1 MTQKSQPPVKTP
13 PCWPG
18 RLLARASEL
27 GTAVLML
34 SLCLCVIPE
43 LDGRVPVGVFDG
55 LSLSLRTRW
64 HSGVP
69 GSVAR
74 PHPAHGVQ
82 EAFDTGGMLVAPTPP
97 TLLWL
102 PACHALLMPPVPVGA
117 PGSSCAAS
125 LCPLSLLAHASQCN
139 VD

>member
-82 EAFDTGGMLVAPTPP
+82 EACEATSSLVFVC
-97 TLLWL
+97 
-102 PACHALLMPPVPVGA
+102 CH
-117 PGSSCAAS
+117 
-125 LCPLSLLAHASQCN
+125 
-139 VD
+139 